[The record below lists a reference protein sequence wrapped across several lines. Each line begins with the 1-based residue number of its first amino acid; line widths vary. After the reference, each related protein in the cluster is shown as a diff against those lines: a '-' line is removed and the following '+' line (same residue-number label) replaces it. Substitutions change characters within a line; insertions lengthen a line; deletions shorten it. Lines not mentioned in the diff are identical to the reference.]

1 VARDPDTIQRDIEEA
16 REALANTLDALTER
30 ANPQRLVD
38 TGKERAQETLADPRV
53 KYALIAIGGLVALV
67 LVRKIFR

>member
-38 TGKERAQETLADPRV
+38 TGKERAQEKLADPRV
-53 KYALIAIGGLVALV
+53 KYALMAVGGLIALV

>member
-1 VARDPDTIQRDIEEA
+1 MARDPDAIQQDIEEA

-38 TGKERAQETLADPRV
+38 SGKERVQQTVNDPRV
-53 KYALIAIGGLVALV
+53 KYALMAIGGLVALV

>member
-1 VARDPDTIQRDIEEA
+1 VARDPDAIERDIEEA

-38 TGKERAQETLADPRV
+38 KGKERAAATLADPKV
-53 KYALIAIGGLVALV
+53 KYTLIAIGGLVALV

>member
-1 VARDPDTIQRDIEEA
+1 MARDPDTIQRDIEEA
-16 REALANTLDALTER
+16 REALAHTLDALTER

-38 TGKERAQETLADPRV
+38 TGKERAQQTLADPRV

-67 LVRKIFR
+67 LARKIFR

>member
-1 VARDPDTIQRDIEEA
+1 MARDPDTIQRDIEEA

-38 TGKERAQETLADPRV
+38 TGKEKAQETLGDPRV
-53 KYALIAIGGLVALV
+53 KYALIAVGGLIALV

>member
-38 TGKERAQETLADPRV
+38 TGKERVHEKLADPRV
-53 KYALIAIGGLVALV
+53 KYAMIAVGGLIALV

>member
-30 ANPQRLVD
+30 ANPRRLVD
-38 TGKERAQETLADPRV
+38 SGKERAQETLADPRV
-53 KYALIAIGGLVALV
+53 KYALMAVGGLIALV
-67 LVRKIFR
+67 LVRKLFR

>member
-1 VARDPDTIQRDIEEA
+1 MARDPDTIQRDIEEA
-16 REALANTLDALTER
+16 REALAHTLDALTER

-53 KYALIAIGGLVALV
+53 KYALIAVGSLVALA
-67 LVRKIFR
+67 LVRKLFR

>member
-1 VARDPDTIQRDIEEA
+1 MARDPDTIQRDIEEA

-38 TGKERAQETLADPRV
+38 TGKERAQETLNDPRV
-53 KYALIAIGGLVALV
+53 KYALMAVGGLIALV